1 MPHEELYNPHI
12 PTDPIKEW
20 YVNTI
25 WGNQIRE
32 DNLLFEVMSL
42 QVFQAGL
49 TWKMILSKRD
59 GFRSAF
65 FNWDVQKV
73 ANFGPSEI
81 EQLCQTPAIIRNRL
95 KIEGTVQNA
104 RTILSIQS
112 EYDSFCNWYYNVLP
126 GTDYPT
132 LWKILHSKFKF
143 MGPEIS
149 RMWLMAAGRI
159 TQAEGNKYSPLPK
172 TKPVQ
177 SR

>member
-1 MPHEELYNPHI
+1 MPHEEPYDPNMPS
-12 PTDPIKEW
+12 DPIRDW

-25 WGNQIRE
+25 WGKQILD
-32 DNLLFEVMSL
+32 DNSLFEVMSL

-65 FNWDVQKV
+65 YDWDIQKV
-73 ANFGPSEI
+73 AVLGLPQI
-81 EQLCQTPAIIRNRL
+81 EQLCQNRDIIRNRL
-95 KIEGTVQNA
+95 KIEGTIQNA
-104 RTILSIQS
+104 LIILSIQS
-112 EYDSFCNWYYNVLP
+112 EHYSFCNWFYNVLP

-159 TQAEGNKYSPLPK
+159 TREEGDKYRPISK
-172 TKPVQ
+172 T
-177 SR
+177 